1 MDSKEKTFGCLKAFL
16 GQRSSNQQIGV
27 YMAYFLY
34 VERNHVPRIAR
45 NNLQLFSQFL
55 EVLDSNDTR

>member
-1 MDSKEKTFGCLKAFL
+1 MDSKEKTFGCLEAIF

-27 YMAYFLY
+27 NMAYFLY
-34 VERNHVPRIAR
+34 VERNRVPRIAR

-55 EVLDSNDTR
+55 EILDSKDKR